1 MIFTF
6 ELRLV
11 KLFEEAKDNVRSEAD
26 DLAGYKARMQ
36 IQGHHM
42 RGLILG
48 GLRLGFAS
56 TLSPKEF

>member
-26 DLAGYKARMQ
+26 DLADYKARMQ

-42 RGLILG
+42 CRLIPAV
-48 GLRLGFAS
+48 LRLGFAS
-56 TLSPKEF
+56 ISSREF